1 MCWCCQSRYLLL
13 WSTIAC
19 FWNHILVE
27 RLINAMLVVLLP
39 KLWFWIENRDW
50 HKCFWMSS
58 WGSPLLDP
66 KKLQNQQFYM
76 IDWIR
81 KKTPGQSCQS
91 GYLLPWWL
99 WCTIGSLGTLRKC
112 YVSSRLGLTTLE
124 NNSARPEDFDP
135 KTGTETC
142 QLFLGQCVKKV
153 AMHSPGKRRYKVD
166 MLVDTWNGSL
176 RHVCSRECSW
186 FSFLFEQGGL
196 ATINQYTGHLD
207 IIYVVICSHNV
218 VYMSIYTLYIFCLPQ
233 TLECEG
239 VCHSS
244 HSGPVQVMYADP
256 TYEIWK
262 LRLDKRRRYL
272 ELQAETWIAATSA
285 SGRNQ
290 HSQTLGIHW
299 CHLYRSF
306 SV

>member
-66 KKLQNQQFYM
+66 KKLQNQQFYI

-112 YVSSRLGLTTLE
+112 YVSSRLGLTTFPPTRARALAE

-166 MLVDTWNGSL
+166 MLVDTWNGSP
-176 RHVCSRECSW
+176 RHVCSQECPNFIYDALFQGVGTL
-186 FSFLFEQGGL
+186 FSARFAINAVWKQGLEVQCVLFRTKLGHVSKLEFKNNEQ
-196 ATINQYTGHLD
+196 Q
-207 IIYVVICSHNV
+207 
-218 VYMSIYTLYIFCLPQ
+218 MSSTC
-233 TLECEG
+233 
-239 VCHSS
+239 
-244 HSGPVQVMYADP
+244 
-256 TYEIWK
+256 
-262 LRLDKRRRYL
+262 
-272 ELQAETWIAATSA
+272 ATS
-285 SGRNQ
+285 SRMLVHFFYPLPGEC
-290 HSQTLGIHW
+290 QTLGGRKQRL
-299 CHLYRSF
+299 C
-306 SV
+306 